1 LTLPLPD
8 LQLNKHILRFGSEQI
23 TTEGVMNT
31 EKLPQLFDSKPSFF
45 FEKEMKIMSQKI
57 KDMGGWQENKRVFVD

>member
-1 LTLPLPD
+1 
-8 LQLNKHILRFGSEQI
+8 
-23 TTEGVMNT
+23 MNT
-31 EKLPQLFDSKPSFF
+31 EKLPKLFDSKPSFF